1 MNDFYAFLSRGAL
14 WSRMCSS
21 LVIFHI
27 SLRRMCVLLLLDEMV
42 DRWPFIQLT
51 DDTAEFDYVFIDFVA
66 TGHVYF

>member
-1 MNDFYAFLSRGAL
+1 
-14 WSRMCSS
+14 
-21 LVIFHI
+21 
-27 SLRRMCVLLLLDEMV
+27 MCVLLLLDEMV